1 MAKVKYVP
9 IPLDMAEDIE
19 ELSDEEIGLVVR
31 AYLQYGRSRE
41 TAEMPRTI
49 KYLYNALV
57 RELDRASD
65 GYEKKI
71 AAGKSG
77 GRGRPKKEPS
87 EEIQQPE
94 SEQAQLNPKP
104 EQKPEV
110 HAHAPFI
117 SDEEAAEIQ
126 QGTNDA
132 LDEAKRQ
139 GFPDTTATMETLNQ
153 LVADNG
159 AEEVLECVKI
169 AGESGK
175 PNIRYLKGVINGRAK
190 EKQEKERREQA
201 RIEAEK
207 HPIRFI
213 NSTDEIEVHEPPKIK
228 QRDVFMSCVKN
239 QPTEHPEIRT
249 KLEELARAWSS

>member
-1 MAKVKYVP
+1 MELEYVP
-9 IPLDMAEDIE
+9 VQVAMRREIAR
-19 ELSDEEIGLVVR
+19 LSDEEAGRALKAILDYVATGEDVEPEGNAAFLYLALLRECDKICKIHEVR
-31 AYLQYGRSRE
+31 S
-41 TAEMPRTI
+41 
-49 KYLYNALV
+49 
-57 RELDRASD
+57 
-65 GYEKKI
+65 
-71 AAGKSG
+71 AGGKAG
-77 GRGRPKKEPS
+77 GRGRPKKTKS
-87 EEIQQPE
+87 EDIRQPE
-94 SEQAQLNPKP
+94 SAQAQLNPET
-104 EQKPEV
+104 EQKPES
-110 HAHAPFI
+110 HTPAPFI

-126 QGTNDA
+126 QGTNEV

-139 GFPDTTATMETLNQ
+139 GFPDTTATMDNINQ

-159 AEEVLECVKI
+159 TEEVLECVKI

-213 NSTDEIEVHEPPKIK
+213 NSTDEIEGPEPPKIQ
-228 QRDVFMSCVKN
+228 QRDVFMSCVKK
-239 QPTEHPEIRT
+239 QPMEHPEVRT

>member
-31 AYLQYGRSRE
+31 AYLQYGRSGE

-94 SEQAQLNPKP
+94 SAQLNPEP
-104 EQKPEV
+104 EQKPELR
-110 HAHAPFI
+110 APASFI

-126 QGTNDA
+126 QGTNEV

-159 AEEVLECVKI
+159 TEEVLECVKI
-169 AGESGK
+169 AGEAGK
-175 PNIRYLKGVINGRAK
+175 SNIRYLKGVVNGRAK
-190 EKQEKERREQA
+190 EKQKEAQREQA

-213 NSTDEIEVHEPPKIK
+213 NSTDEIEVREQPKIK
-228 QRDVFMSCVKN
+228 QRDVFLNSVGY
-239 QPTEHPEIRT
+239 PEVRT
-249 KLEELARAWSS
+249 KLEEIARKWSS

>member
-31 AYLQYGRSRE
+31 AYLQYGRSGE

-94 SEQAQLNPKP
+94 SAQLNPEP
-104 EQKPEV
+104 EQKPKS
-110 HAHAPFI
+110 HTHAPFI

-126 QGTNDA
+126 QGTNEV

-139 GFPDTTATMETLNQ
+139 GFPDTTATMDNINQ

-159 AEEVLECVKI
+159 TEEVLECVKI
-169 AGESGK
+169 AGEAGK

-190 EKQEKERREQA
+190 ERQEEERQA
-201 RIEAEK
+201 RIDAEK
-207 HPIRFI
+207 YPVVSSADYDYKPPSVTFG
-213 NSTDEIEVHEPPKIK
+213 EVFKKYAK
-228 QRDVFMSCVKN
+228 QRAL
-239 QPTEHPEIRT
+239 EHPEERV
-249 KLEELARAWSS
+249 KLEELAGRFS

>member
-9 IPLDMAEDIE
+9 IPLDMADDIE

-31 AYLQYGRSRE
+31 AYLQYGRSGE

-57 RELDRASD
+57 RELDRASE
-65 GYEKKI
+65 GYEKKV

-77 GRGRPKKEPS
+77 GRGRPKKELP
-87 EEIQQPE
+87 EEIQQP
-94 SEQAQLNPKP
+94 EQAQLNPKQ

-110 HAHAPFI
+110 HTPAPFI
-117 SDEEAAEIQ
+117 SDEAAAEIQ
-126 QGTNDA
+126 QGTNEV

-153 LVADNG
+153 LVADNS

-190 EKQEKERREQA
+190 EKQKEAQREQA

-213 NSTDEIEVHEPPKIK
+213 NSTDEIEGPEPPKIK
-228 QRDVFMSCVKN
+228 QRDVFMSCVKK
-239 QPTEHPEIRT
+239 QPTEHPEVRT

>member
-31 AYLQYGRSRE
+31 AYLQYGRSGE

-77 GRGRPKKEPS
+77 GRGRPKKTKS
-87 EEIQQPE
+87 EEIQQSE
-94 SEQAQLNPKP
+94 SEQAQLNPEP

-110 HAHAPFI
+110 RAPASFI

-126 QGTNDA
+126 QGTNA
-132 LDEAKRQ
+132 VLDEAQRQ
-139 GFPDTTATMETLNQ
+139 GFPDTTATMDNINQ

-159 AEEVLECVKI
+159 TEEVLECVKI
-169 AGESGK
+169 AGEAGK

-190 EKQEKERREQA
+190 ERQEEERQA
-201 RIEAEK
+201 RIDAEK
-207 HPIRFI
+207 YPVVSSADYDYKPPLVTFG
-213 NSTDEIEVHEPPKIK
+213 EVFKKYAK
-228 QRDVFMSCVKN
+228 QRAL
-239 QPTEHPEIRT
+239 EHPEERV
-249 KLEELARAWSS
+249 KLEELAGRFS

>member
-19 ELSDEEIGLVVR
+19 ELSDEEIGLVDR
-31 AYLQYGRSRE
+31 AYLQYGRSGE

-94 SEQAQLNPKP
+94 SAQLNPKP

-110 HAHAPFI
+110 HTPAPFI
-117 SDEEAAEIQ
+117 SDEAAAEIQ
-126 QGTNDA
+126 QGTNDV

-139 GFPDTTATMETLNQ
+139 GFPDTTATMDNINQ

-159 AEEVLECVKI
+159 TEEVLECVK
-169 AGESGK
+169 K
-175 PNIRYLKGVINGRAK
+175 DMKK
-190 EKQEKERREQA
+190 
-201 RIEAEK
+201 
-207 HPIRFI
+207 
-213 NSTDEIEVHEPPKIK
+213 TDCFV
-228 QRDVFMSCVKN
+228 SNKN
-239 QPTEHPEIRT
+239 
-249 KLEELARAWSS
+249 

>member
-31 AYLQYGRSRE
+31 AYLQYGRSGE

-94 SEQAQLNPKP
+94 SAQLNPEP
-104 EQKPEV
+104 EQKPKS
-110 HAHAPFI
+110 HTPAPFI

-126 QGTNDA
+126 QGTNEV

-159 AEEVLECVKI
+159 TEEVLECVKS
-169 AGESGK
+169 AGEAGK

-190 EKQEKERREQA
+190 ERQEEERQA
-201 RIEAEK
+201 RIDAEK
-207 HPIRFI
+207 YPVVSSADYDYKPPSVTFG
-213 NSTDEIEVHEPPKIK
+213 EVFKKYAK
-228 QRDVFMSCVKN
+228 QRAL
-239 QPTEHPEIRT
+239 EHPEERV
-249 KLEELARAWSS
+249 KLEELAGRFS

>member
-31 AYLQYGRSRE
+31 AYLQYGRSGE

-94 SEQAQLNPKP
+94 SAQLNPEP
-104 EQKPEV
+104 EQKPKS
-110 HAHAPFI
+110 HTPAPFI

-126 QGTNDA
+126 QGTNA
-132 LDEAKRQ
+132 VLDEAQRQ
-139 GFPDTTATMETLNQ
+139 GFPETTATMDTINQ

-175 PNIRYLKGVINGRAK
+175 ANVRYLKGVINGRTK
-190 EKQEKERREQA
+190 EKQEKERRDQA

-207 HPIRFI
+207 HPIRFV
-213 NSTDEIEVHEPPKIK
+213 NSTDEIEVREPPKIK
-228 QRDVFMSCVKN
+228 QRDVFLNSVGY
-239 QPTEHPEIRT
+239 PEVRT
-249 KLEELARAWSS
+249 KLEEIARKWSS

>member
-9 IPLDMAEDIE
+9 IPLDMADDIE

-31 AYLQYGRSRE
+31 AYLQYGRSGE

-57 RELDRASD
+57 RELDRASE
-65 GYEKKI
+65 GYEKKV

-77 GRGRPKKEPS
+77 GRGRPKKELP
-87 EEIQQPE
+87 EEIQQP
-94 SEQAQLNPKP
+94 EQAQLNPKQ

-110 HAHAPFI
+110 HAPAPFI
-117 SDEEAAEIQ
+117 SDEAAAEIQ
-126 QGTNDA
+126 QGTNEV

-153 LVADNG
+153 LVADNS

-213 NSTDEIEVHEPPKIK
+213 NSTDEIEVHEPPKVK
-228 QRDVFMSCVKN
+228 QRDVFMNSVGY
-239 QPTEHPEIRT
+239 PEVRT
-249 KLEELARAWSS
+249 KLEEIARKWSS

>member
-31 AYLQYGRSRE
+31 AYLQYGRSGE

-94 SEQAQLNPKP
+94 SAQLNPEP
-104 EQKPEV
+104 EQKPELR
-110 HAHAPFI
+110 APASFI

-126 QGTNDA
+126 QGTNA
-132 LDEAKRQ
+132 VLDEAQRQ
-139 GFPDTTATMETLNQ
+139 GFHDTTATMETLNQ
-153 LVADNG
+153 LVADNS

-190 EKQEKERREQA
+190 EKQKEAQREQA

-213 NSTDEIEVHEPPKIK
+213 NSTDEIEVREPPKVK

-239 QPTEHPEIRT
+239 QPTEHPEVRT

>member
-31 AYLQYGRSRE
+31 AYLQYGRSGE

-94 SEQAQLNPKP
+94 SAQLNPEP
-104 EQKPEV
+104 EQKPKS
-110 HAHAPFI
+110 HTHAPFI

-126 QGTNDA
+126 QGTNEV

-139 GFPDTTATMETLNQ
+139 GFAETTARMDIIIL
-153 LVADNG
+153 LVAEIG
-159 AEEVLECVKI
+159 SEVVLECVKI
-169 AGESGK
+169 AGEAGK

-190 EKQEKERREQA
+190 ERQEEERQA
-201 RIEAEK
+201 RIDAEK
-207 HPIRFI
+207 YPVVSSADYDYKPPSVTFG
-213 NSTDEIEVHEPPKIK
+213 EVFKKYAK
-228 QRDVFMSCVKN
+228 QRAL
-239 QPTEHPEIRT
+239 EHPEERV
-249 KLEELARAWSS
+249 KLEELAGRFS

>member
-1 MAKVKYVP
+1 MELEYVP
-9 IPLDMAEDIE
+9 VQVAMRREIAR
-19 ELSDEEIGLVVR
+19 LSDEEAGRALKAILDYVATGEDVEPEGNAAFLYLALLRECDKICKIHEVR
-31 AYLQYGRSRE
+31 S
-41 TAEMPRTI
+41 
-49 KYLYNALV
+49 
-57 RELDRASD
+57 
-65 GYEKKI
+65 
-71 AAGKSG
+71 AGGKAG
-77 GRGRPKKEPS
+77 GRGRPKKTKS

-94 SEQAQLNPKP
+94 SAQLNPEL
-104 EQKPEV
+104 EQKPKS
-110 HAHAPFI
+110 HTHAPFI

-126 QGTNDA
+126 QGTNEV

-139 GFPDTTATMETLNQ
+139 GFPDTTATMDNINQ

-159 AEEVLECVKI
+159 TEEVLECVKI

-190 EKQEKERREQA
+190 EKQTEAQREQA

-213 NSTDEIEVHEPPKIK
+213 NSTDEIEGPEPPKIK

-239 QPTEHPEIRT
+239 QPTEHPEVRT

>member
-31 AYLQYGRSRE
+31 AYLQYGRSGE

-57 RELDRASD
+57 RELDRAGD

-94 SEQAQLNPKP
+94 SAQLNPEP
-104 EQKPEV
+104 EQKPKS
-110 HAHAPFI
+110 HTPAPFI

-126 QGTNDA
+126 QGTNEV

-159 AEEVLECVKI
+159 TEEVLECVKI
-169 AGESGK
+169 AGEAGK

-190 EKQEKERREQA
+190 ERQEEERQA
-201 RIEAEK
+201 RIDAEK
-207 HPIRFI
+207 YPVVSSADYDYKPPSVTFG
-213 NSTDEIEVHEPPKIK
+213 EVFKKYAK
-228 QRDVFMSCVKN
+228 QRAL
-239 QPTEHPEIRT
+239 EHPEERV
-249 KLEELARAWSS
+249 KLEELAGRFS

>member
-9 IPLDMAEDIE
+9 IPLDMADDIE

-31 AYLQYGRSRE
+31 AYLQYGRSGE

-77 GRGRPKKEPS
+77 GRGRLKKEPS

-94 SEQAQLNPKP
+94 PAQLNPEP

-110 HAHAPFI
+110 HTPAPFI

-126 QGTNDA
+126 QGTNEV

-153 LVADNG
+153 LVADNS

-175 PNIRYLKGVINGRAK
+175 PNIRYLKGVVNGRAK
-190 EKQEKERREQA
+190 EKQKEAQREQA

-213 NSTDEIEVHEPPKIK
+213 NSTDEIEVREQPKIK
-228 QRDVFMSCVKN
+228 QRDVFLNSVGY
-239 QPTEHPEIRT
+239 PEVRT
-249 KLEELARAWSS
+249 KLEEIARKWSS

>member
-9 IPLDMAEDIE
+9 IPLDMADDIE

-31 AYLQYGRSRE
+31 AYLQYGRSGE

-57 RELDRASD
+57 RELDRASE
-65 GYEKKI
+65 GYEKKV

-77 GRGRPKKEPS
+77 GRGRPKKELP
-87 EEIQQPE
+87 EEIQQP
-94 SEQAQLNPKP
+94 EQAQLNPKQ

-110 HAHAPFI
+110 HTPAPFI
-117 SDEEAAEIQ
+117 SDEAAAEIQ
-126 QGTNDA
+126 QGTNEV

-153 LVADNG
+153 LVADNS

-175 PNIRYLKGVINGRAK
+175 PNIRYLKGIINRRAK

-213 NSTDEIEVHEPPKIK
+213 NSTDEIEVHEPPKVK
-228 QRDVFMSCVKN
+228 QRDVFMNSVGY
-239 QPTEHPEIRT
+239 PEVRT
-249 KLEELARAWSS
+249 KLEEIARKWSS

>member
-9 IPLDMAEDIE
+9 IPLDMADDIE

-31 AYLQYGRSRE
+31 AYLQYGRSGE

-94 SEQAQLNPKP
+94 PAHLNPEP
-104 EQKPEV
+104 EQKPEMRTPT
-110 HAHAPFI
+110 PFI

-126 QGTNDA
+126 QGTNA
-132 LDEAKRQ
+132 VLDEAQRQ
-139 GFPDTTATMETLNQ
+139 GFSTSTATMETLNQ

-169 AGESGK
+169 AGEAGK

-190 EKQEKERREQA
+190 ERQEEERQA
-201 RIEAEK
+201 RIDAEK
-207 HPIRFI
+207 YPVVSSADYDYKPPSVTFG
-213 NSTDEIEVHEPPKIK
+213 EVFKKYAK
-228 QRDVFMSCVKN
+228 QRAL
-239 QPTEHPEIRT
+239 EHPEERV
-249 KLEELARAWSS
+249 KLEELAGRFS

>member
-1 MAKVKYVP
+1 MELEYVT
-9 IPLDMAEDIE
+9 IQTIMAEDFSY
-19 ELSDEEIGLVVR
+19 LTDEEAGKAIK
-31 AYLQYGRSRE
+31 AYLNYATSGESKAPEGNAIFVYLSLKREFDRVMKIREERAEAGR
-41 TAEMPRTI
+41 
-49 KYLYNALV
+49 
-57 RELDRASD
+57 
-65 GYEKKI
+65 
-71 AAGKSG
+71 AG
-77 GRGRPKKEPS
+77 GRPKKAKPEP
-87 EEIQQPE
+87 
-94 SEQAQLNPKP
+94 AQLNPETEK
-104 EQKPEV
+104 KPEV
-110 HAHAPFI
+110 HTPAPFI

-126 QGTNDA
+126 QGTNEV

-153 LVADNG
+153 LVADNS

-207 HPIRFI
+207 HPIRFV
-213 NSTDEIEVHEPPKIK
+213 NSTDEIEVREPPKVK

-239 QPTEHPEIRT
+239 QPMEHPEVRT

>member
-9 IPLDMAEDIE
+9 IPLDMADDIE

-31 AYLQYGRSRE
+31 AYLQYGRSGE

-49 KYLYNALV
+49 KYLYNALI
-57 RELDRASD
+57 RELDRASE
-65 GYEKKI
+65 GYEKKV

-77 GRGRPKKEPS
+77 GRGRPKKEHS

-94 SEQAQLNPKP
+94 PAQLNHEP
-104 EQKPEV
+104 EQKPEMRT
-110 HAHAPFI
+110 HTPFI

-126 QGTNDA
+126 QGTNA
-132 LDEAKRQ
+132 VLDEAQRQ

-153 LVADNG
+153 IVADNG

-213 NSTDEIEVHEPPKIK
+213 NSTDEIEVREPPKVK
-228 QRDVFMSCVKN
+228 QRDVFLSCVKN
-239 QPTEHPEIRT
+239 QPTEHPEVRT

>member
-31 AYLQYGRSRE
+31 AYLQYGRSGE

-94 SEQAQLNPKP
+94 SAQLNPKP

-110 HAHAPFI
+110 HTPAPFI
-117 SDEEAAEIQ
+117 SDEAAAEIQ
-126 QGTNDA
+126 QGTNDV

-139 GFPDTTATMETLNQ
+139 GFPDTTATMDNINQ

-159 AEEVLECVKI
+159 TEEVLKCVKI

-207 HPIRFI
+207 HPIRFV
-213 NSTDEIEVHEPPKIK
+213 NSTDEIEVQVPPKVK
-228 QRDVFMSCVKN
+228 QRDVFMNSVGY
-239 QPTEHPEIRT
+239 PEVRT
-249 KLEELARAWSS
+249 KLEEIARKWSS

>member
-31 AYLQYGRSRE
+31 AYLQYGRSGE

-94 SEQAQLNPKP
+94 SAQLNPEPEKKP
-104 EQKPEV
+104 KS
-110 HAHAPFI
+110 HTHSPFI

-126 QGTNDA
+126 QGTNA
-132 LDEAKRQ
+132 VLDEAQRQ
-139 GFPDTTATMETLNQ
+139 GFPETTATMDTINQ

-175 PNIRYLKGVINGRAK
+175 ANVRYLKGVINGRTK

-213 NSTDEIEVHEPPKIK
+213 NSTDEIEGPEPPKIK
-228 QRDVFMSCVKN
+228 QRDVFMSCVKK
-239 QPTEHPEIRT
+239 QPMEHPEVRT

>member
-1 MAKVKYVP
+1 MELEYVP
-9 IPLDMAEDIE
+9 VQVAMRREIAR
-19 ELSDEEIGLVVR
+19 LSDEEAGRALKAILDYVATGEDVEPEGNAAFLYLALLRECDKICKIHEVR
-31 AYLQYGRSRE
+31 S
-41 TAEMPRTI
+41 
-49 KYLYNALV
+49 
-57 RELDRASD
+57 
-65 GYEKKI
+65 
-71 AAGKSG
+71 AGGKAG
-77 GRGRPKKEPS
+77 GRGRPKKTKS
-87 EEIQQPE
+87 EEIQQSE
-94 SEQAQLNPKP
+94 SEQAQLNPEPEKKP
-104 EQKPEV
+104 E
-110 HAHAPFI
+110 AHTPAPFI
-117 SDEEAAEIQ
+117 SDEEAVEIQ
-126 QGTNDA
+126 QGTNDV

-139 GFPDTTATMETLNQ
+139 GFPDTTATMDNINQ

-159 AEEVLECVKI
+159 TEEVLECVKI

-239 QPTEHPEIRT
+239 QPMEHPEVRT

>member
-31 AYLQYGRSRE
+31 AYLQYGRSGE

-94 SEQAQLNPKP
+94 SAQLNPEP
-104 EQKPEV
+104 EQKPRS
-110 HAHAPFI
+110 HTPAPFI

-126 QGTNDA
+126 QGTNA
-132 LDEAKRQ
+132 VLDEAQRQ
-139 GFPDTTATMETLNQ
+139 GFPETTATMDNINQ

-159 AEEVLECVKI
+159 TEEVLECVKI

-190 EKQEKERREQA
+190 EKQKEAQREQA

-213 NSTDEIEVHEPPKIK
+213 NSTDEIEGPEPPKIK
-228 QRDVFMSCVKN
+228 QRDVFMSCVKK
-239 QPTEHPEIRT
+239 QPMEHPEVRT

>member
-31 AYLQYGRSRE
+31 AYLQYGRSGE

-77 GRGRPKKEPS
+77 GRGRPKKKPS

-94 SEQAQLNPKP
+94 SAQLNPEP
-104 EQKPEV
+104 EQKPKS
-110 HAHAPFI
+110 HTPAPFI

-126 QGTNDA
+126 QGTNEV

-159 AEEVLECVKI
+159 TEEVLECVKI
-169 AGESGK
+169 AGEAGK

-190 EKQEKERREQA
+190 ERQEEERQA
-201 RIEAEK
+201 RIDAEK
-207 HPIRFI
+207 YPVVSNADYDYKPPSVTFG
-213 NSTDEIEVHEPPKIK
+213 EVFKKYAK
-228 QRDVFMSCVKN
+228 QRAL
-239 QPTEHPEIRT
+239 EHPEERV
-249 KLEELARAWSS
+249 KLEELAGRFS

>member
-31 AYLQYGRSRE
+31 AYLQYGRSGE

-94 SEQAQLNPKP
+94 PAQLNPET

-110 HAHAPFI
+110 RTTAPFI

-126 QGTNDA
+126 QGTNDV

-139 GFPDTTATMETLNQ
+139 GFTDTTATMETLNQ

-159 AEEVLECVKI
+159 TEEVLECVKI

-213 NSTDEIEVHEPPKIK
+213 NSTDEIEVRDPPKIK
-228 QRDVFMSCVKN
+228 QRDVFLSSVGY
-239 QPTEHPEIRT
+239 PEVRT
-249 KLEELARAWSS
+249 KLEEIAKKWSS

>member
-9 IPLDMAEDIE
+9 IPLDMADDIE

-31 AYLQYGRSRE
+31 AYLQYGRSGE

-94 SEQAQLNPKP
+94 SAQLNPEP

-110 HAHAPFI
+110 RAPASFI

-126 QGTNDA
+126 QGTNEV

-159 AEEVLECVKI
+159 TEEVLECVKI

-207 HPIRFI
+207 HQIRFI
-213 NSTDEIEVHEPPKIK
+213 NSTDEIEVRETPKIK
-228 QRDVFMSCVKN
+228 QRDVFMNSVGY
-239 QPTEHPEIRT
+239 PEVRT
-249 KLEELARAWSS
+249 KLEEIARKWSS

>member
-1 MAKVKYVP
+1 MELEYVP
-9 IPLDMAEDIE
+9 VQVAMRREIAR
-19 ELSDEEIGLVVR
+19 LSDEEAGRALKAILDYVATGEDVEPEGNAAFLYLALLRECDKICKIHEVR
-31 AYLQYGRSRE
+31 S
-41 TAEMPRTI
+41 
-49 KYLYNALV
+49 
-57 RELDRASD
+57 
-65 GYEKKI
+65 
-71 AAGKSG
+71 AGGKAG
-77 GRGRPKKEPS
+77 GRGRPKKTKS
-87 EEIQQPE
+87 EDIRQPE
-94 SEQAQLNPKP
+94 SAQAQLNPET
-104 EQKPEV
+104 EQKPDS
-110 HAHAPFI
+110 HTPAPFI

-126 QGTNDA
+126 QGTNEV

-139 GFPDTTATMETLNQ
+139 GFPDTTATMDNINQ

-159 AEEVLECVKI
+159 TEEVLECVKI

-213 NSTDEIEVHEPPKIK
+213 NSTDEIEGPEPPKIK
-228 QRDVFMSCVKN
+228 QRDVFMSCVKK
-239 QPTEHPEIRT
+239 QPMEHPEVRT